1 MRQAFADCIGQF
13 IAVPVEGIESAEEYQ
28 RYVIEIDI
36 TPRATVCKEFIF
48 EYCDSKGATQCY
60 IREGS
65 SNIRRDKYKDKKGN
79 KTFEEVVNE
88 RAGWK
93 AGTELTEK
101 RDVLQKRVD
110 QLEAKVRRHR
120 GQNVQGA
127 Y

>member
-1 MRQAFADCIGQF
+1 M
-13 IAVPVEGIESAEEYQ
+13 
-28 RYVIEIDI
+28 
-36 TPRATVCKEFIF
+36 
-48 EYCDSKGATQCY
+48 
-60 IREGS
+60 
-65 SNIRRDKYKDKKGN
+65 
-79 KTFEEVVNE
+79 NE